1 MANLR
6 LKKHMLE
13 AVENQLKA
21 NELPFVKEVYLQLQS
36 EGIPKKQC
44 KEMIAAVLL
53 GVIYEVMK
61 FGRLFNEEH
70 YKEELYG
77 LVYYEDDWDE
87 LDEDETLS
95 TKRHM
100 NDAKDK
106 KIYPNESCPCG
117 SGKKYKKCCGKGKC
131 LHFACKIPENDMYS
145 IEYQEKPYHLW

>member
-21 NELPFVKEVYLQLQS
+21 NEPPFVKEVYLQLQS

-53 GVIYEVMK
+53 GEIYEVMK

-117 SGKKYKKCCGKGKC
+117 SGKKYKKCCGKGK
-131 LHFACKIPENDMYS
+131 
-145 IEYQEKPYHLW
+145 